1 MKLFEK
7 PTPLVM
13 DPVEPAWPNTK
24 TDREPPVSMFG
35 FIWKNRVLAEAGSA
49 RPIAS
54 AAIAAEARKFLV
66 ICSPNWNVHVVR

>member
-1 MKLFEK
+1 MVLE
-7 PTPLVM
+7 
-13 DPVEPAWPNTK
+13 
-24 TDREPPVSMFG
+24 G
-35 FIWKNRVLAEAGSA
+35 LAELAAIAKVDLHVRADLAGSNQTQRCHVAFERHAGSA